1 MPMIPV
7 KECSKEVPLD
17 KDKALDLA
25 KVDLF
30 AKSKNAFICSIF
42 CSLQL
47 KWDDTIPTACT
58 DGLNILINPKY
69 FMDLPRPCRVTLL
82 AHETWHVALKHVLRL
97 AARNPELW
105 NWACDFYI
113 NNMLDSS
120 GYIIGIGWLLDHQ
133 YDDLSAPRIY
143 DKLLQQGSKQQQNSL
158 GMDIKPCSMA
168 DEEEV
173 EVQIDSMLIRG
184 SIAAQQS
191 GQAGSIPGEIQ
202 AYIDEL
208 LNPKLPWNDI
218 LRNFVNEM
226 TRNDYTWAKPNKRY
240 LPDVYLPSLNSEGLE
255 HIIFYTDISCSV
267 TDAQFA
273 VYISEIHA
281 IKTTLS
287 PKRIT
292 VCTFDTRIHD
302 IHELEEGDNIADC
315 NFTGRGGTSLKCVY
329 EHAKK
334 EKPELIVVFSDLE
347 CPPMNEPPAP
357 NVIWVCLDN
366 PSATVNFGQLIHV
379 NS

>member
-1 MPMIPV
+1 MDIT
-7 KECSKEVPLD
+7 
-17 KDKALDLA
+17 KALDLA

-30 AKSKNAFICSIF
+30 ARKQNVFICSIF

-47 KWDDTIPTACT
+47 KISDEVPTACT
-58 DGLNILINPKY
+58 DGTDIKINPDF
-69 FMDLPRPCRVTLL
+69 FMGLPRPVRVTLL

-97 AARNPELW
+97 GGRDPKIW
-105 NWACDFYI
+105 NIACDYYI
-113 NNMLDSS
+113 NNMLDDS
-120 GYIIGIGWLLDHQ
+120 GYTFDGVDGYLDHQ
-133 YDDLSAPRIY
+133 YDGLSAPEIY
-143 DKLLQQGSKQQQNSL
+143 QKLIQNGQEPQKSFGQDL
-158 GMDIKPCSMA
+158 VPAPAGTEDALDTK
-168 DEEEV
+168 
-173 EVQIDSMLIRG
+173 IDSMLIRG
-184 SIAAQQS
+184 CIAAQQS
-191 GQAGSIPGEIQ
+191 NQFGSVPNNIK

-240 LPDVYLPSLNSEGLE
+240 LPDIYLPSLNSEGLE
-255 HIIFYTDISCSV
+255 HIIFYTDISGSV
-267 TDAQFA
+267 TDAQFG

-281 IKTTLS
+281 IKTTLT

-292 VCTFDTRIHD
+292 VCTFDTEIHD
-302 IHELEEGDNIADC
+302 VHELEEGDDITQC
-315 NFTGRGGTSLKCVY
+315 NFHGRGGTSLDCVY

-334 EKPELIVVFSDLE
+334 EKPELIVIFSDLD
-347 CPPMNEPPAP
+347 CRPMDEPPAP

-366 PSATVNFGQLIHV
+366 PGKEVKFGQLIHV